1 MLNNINIQGEYKK
14 KRKTKALASL
24 RKQAAVQPQKKRH
37 GYVVICSL
45 VSFWLGFNVTLY
57 WLIHYHII
65 SLSSPHGLKGKAW
78 NERGEIEILAGSEPS
93 QPIIRMKFRW
103 CVCVWP
109 CNLHFFPTCSHSAKE
124 SPSQTRTH
132 IQPPDE
138 AKLSTT
144 VRRFMQNDRLE
155 SFELP
160 YIIFSR
166 MNWGYERKWN

>member
-103 CVCVWP
+103 CVCVCDLVICISFQP
-109 CNLHFFPTCSHSAKE
+109 ALIQRKRAQAKPEHTYSRLMKLNCRLRSVVLCKMIALSHS
-124 SPSQTRTH
+124 SCRT
-132 IQPPDE
+132 
-138 AKLSTT
+138 
-144 VRRFMQNDRLE
+144 
-155 SFELP
+155 
-160 YIIFSR
+160 
-166 MNWGYERKWN
+166 